1 MVFQLK
7 INGETEYLFLICDAC
22 DIEQN
27 ITERSVLAY
36 KRCNKK
42 YDYCDNFVKLSCANC
57 LQLEESA
64 KEEIPI
70 VSLNYHYLE
79 ILIVSLNFRKPCLG
93 STITS
98 IHLIQSYS

>member
-42 YDYCDNFVKLSCANC
+42 YDYCDNFVEIKLCQLLATGRKCKRRNSHRFLKLS
-57 LQLEESA
+57 LS
-64 KEEIPI
+64 
-70 VSLNYHYLE
+70 
-79 ILIVSLNFRKPCLG
+79 
-93 STITS
+93 
-98 IHLIQSYS
+98 

>member
-1 MVFQLK
+1 MVFQLQ

-27 ITERSVLAY
+27 IIERLVLAY

-42 YDYCDNFVKLSCANC
+42 YDYCDSFVEISCANC

-70 VSLNYHYLE
+70 VSLN
-79 ILIVSLNFRKPCLG
+79 FRKPCLG

-98 IHLIQSYS
+98 IHHLIQSYS